1 MSVETPVQQQTPPP
15 ARPPG
20 SEQPKRRRRGKLAM
34 VGAILAAVAAVVVA
48 VVLATGGGGGDSDK
62 NGGTVKGSKENAF
75 TIAYPGSW
83 RPLAKDE
90 LNALPG
96 KPLAVIR
103 RKDGKGFV
111 VIRRE
116 GGRSQSFK
124 QLSAGLD
131 KELQKR
137 VPDFKK
143 RSSKT
148 VKIKGGNA
156 FFTTYIRKK
165 TGTVHSVVVVPAGDK
180 TFTLNTVSRGGENKV
195 AREIGNMILSFDAKK

>member
-1 MSVETPVQQQTPPP
+1 MSVETPVQPQHTPTQAPPP
-15 ARPPG
+15 SP
-20 SEQPKRRRRGKLAM
+20 EKPKGRLRGKLLMAA
-34 VGAILAAVAAVVVA
+34 AIVLALAAVGGAIF
-48 VVLATGGGGGDSDK
+48 LATGGGGGDSEK
-62 NGGTVKGSKENAF
+62 GGTVSGSKENAF

-111 VIRRE
+111 VIRCE
-116 GGRSQSFK
+116 GGRTQNFN

-131 KELQKR
+131 KELKKR

-148 VKIKGGNA
+148 VKIKAGNA
-156 FFTTYIRKK
+156 LFTTYIRKK
-165 TGTVHSVVVVPAGDK
+165 TGTVHSVVVIPSGNR
-180 TFTLNTVSRGGENKV
+180 TFTLNTVSRGGSNDV
-195 AREIGNMILSFDAKK
+195 AREIGRMILSFNVKK